1 MMKEKDPEK
10 REEILKTVSPL
21 LNRALRTIWKMPLP
35 EKISNEEYFEHHT
48 LPAPTWAGWRPD
60 IDLAN
65 VAAKVIYNEGMQY
78 SDMGIYASQY
88 REPEVINA
96 PNIEYNTS
104 INSTLLT
111 QLKLRL
117 ALQGTMIDAD
127 SVSVEPS
134 QDSGIQVI
142 TNLARVVPYK
152 IGEEVNNLL
161 SF

>member
-1 MMKEKDPEK
+1 MKEKDKDK

-35 EKISNEEYFEHHT
+35 EKVSNEEYFEHHT

-65 VAAKVIYNEGMQY
+65 VAAKVIRNEGMQF

-88 REPEVINA
+88 REPEVQEA
-96 PNIEYNTS
+96 PNIEYSTS
-104 INSTLLT
+104 PNSMLMTK
-111 QLKLRL
+111 LKLQM
-117 ALQGTMIDAD
+117 ALTGTGLDAD
-127 SVSVEPS
+127 KVSVEPS

-142 TNLARVVPYK
+142 ANVARVIPYK
-152 IGEEVNNLL
+152 ISEEVNNL
-161 SF
+161 FDF